1 MTSPRDGDDA
11 ADLAPRLSAALG
23 LLARRLR
30 PTHGELAMGHFST
43 LAWLDR
49 HGPQRVGD
57 LARAERV
64 SAPVMTR
71 IVTTLADRGLVVRSR
86 TCDDARGVLIEVTP
100 AGLAVVAGA
109 RAERAAAAAALL
121 DGLDAEELASLAAAI
136 GALERIAGLA
146 EPGPDASPEVHPE
159 LSR

>member
-1 MTSPRDGDDA
+1 MTSATERANPGGDE
-11 ADLAPRLSAALG
+11 LAPRLSAALG

-30 PTHGELAMGHFST
+30 PVHGELAMGHFST
-43 LAWLDR
+43 LAWLAR

-86 TCDDARGVLIEVTP
+86 TCDDARGVLIEIT
-100 AGLAVVAGA
+100 ADGLAVVAAA
-109 RAERAAAAAALL
+109 RAERAASAATLLAELDAAEVAALA
-121 DGLDAEELASLAAAI
+121 GAI
-136 GALERIAGLA
+136 EALERLAGLA
-146 EPGPDASPEVHPE
+146 EPGQATGE
-159 LSR
+159 R